1 MSTLALLLI
10 QFQGGFKFGDLER
23 FSTTGIDITFVMLPV
38 VETLS
43 INEVLT
49 RFPSRSV
56 QLVAFPFDQVQRGD
70 LFGLSLCKDL
80 IDVSEQD

>member
-10 QFQGGFKFGDLER
+10 QLQGGFEFGDLER
-23 FSTTGIDITFVMLPV
+23 FSTTSIDVSFVMLPV

-43 INEVLT
+43 VNEVLT

-56 QLVAFPFDQVQRGD
+56 QLVAFPFDQVQRGA

-80 IDVSEQD
+80 IVVSEQD